1 MIGKIVNYIICF
13 EGEYKVIIMIENG
26 SKDFCIECRKETEYH
41 LMKKDIIKTVNKYI
55 LVEEDKVSLTFKAAP
70 PTLLATIA
78 VKKTPHNR

>member
-1 MIGKIVNYIICF
+1 MFRGKRRNTSTIAKDRLRLLVNAERIDCSPGILL
-13 EGEYKVIIMIENG
+13 M
-26 SKDFCIECRKETEYH
+26 
-41 LMKKDIIKTVNKYI
+41 MKKDIIKTVNKYI